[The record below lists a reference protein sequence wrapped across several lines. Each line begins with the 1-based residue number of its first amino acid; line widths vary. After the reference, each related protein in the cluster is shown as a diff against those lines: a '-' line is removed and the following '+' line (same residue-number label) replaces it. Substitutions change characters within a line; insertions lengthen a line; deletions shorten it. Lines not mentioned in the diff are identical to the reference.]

1 MTTLAIGSSITV
13 AVRDGGTVAIATNGG
28 FGTVSATPVGGAAV
42 SASFGPEPARRVF
55 GPFSEGASVTVTN
68 NSCNA
73 FDYDLQGA
81 MGDYLGPFAWASLP
95 DATLYAGYRARVTD
109 GGPTGGIYVVSD
121 GVRWKPV
128 NGTANL
134 KTLGAAVSGIANTEQ
149 IVLQAL
155 LPINF
160 WQTNDN
166 LRLWLATTKSGATDS
181 MNLNVRVGTAGTT
194 ADTAVMTVSAM
205 GATNL
210 SSGLQFDFRLVSATS
225 LQRVGQIASSTG
237 SYVGASNTAA
247 PAAVTISDA
256 SANALYVSVG
266 IASSGATNTV
276 AAQSGQ
282 IQIITP

>member
-28 FGTVSATPVGGAAV
+28 FGTVTATPVGGAAV

-55 GPFSEGASVTVTN
+55 GPFSEGASVSVTN

-149 IVLQAL
+149 IVLQTL
-155 LPINF
+155 MPVNF
-160 WQTNDN
+160 WQANDT
-166 LRLWLATTKSGATDS
+166 LRIWLTATKSGATDS
-181 MNLNVRVGTAGTT
+181 TNISVRVGTAGTT
-194 ADTAVMTVSAM
+194 ADTSLVTLGFMSAAAIT
-205 GATNL
+205 GGFIL
-210 SSGLQFDFRLVSATS
+210 DFKLASATS
-225 LQRVGQIASSTG
+225 AQRVGSMGTQSAYGGGASSGIAS
-237 SYVGASNTAA
+237 
-247 PAAVTISDA
+247 AVAISDA

-266 IASSGATNTV
+266 LASSGATNTV
-276 AAQSGQ
+276 GAQSGQ
-282 IQIITP
+282 IQLITP